1 MKNNRVGIAL
11 LSMSLLVIA
20 VVLGLLMQRQQRTH
34 ADQIR
39 IQGLALT
46 KSLSAL
52 QMETLAP
59 RNGRPSVLLSLFAAH
74 DNPDFAYAAVTGRDG
89 AVRAEITSPGAVVV
103 TAPPPSGASSLFG
116 ERALDGANG
125 ANGGRAVREF
135 FGPVIED
142 GAVKGYVRVAY
153 FSRAGLLAIGDLS
166 FFAAIALVM
175 FALVPLAYLLLK
187 RELAPLGAIS
197 AQLGQLASAGTAP
210 TLPQRADIADL
221 SQRLLDYL
229 SRANARIAALEADS
243 ERAVTGGRLLEYGSN
258 KMNAVMHCMPDGLII
273 LDPAGE
279 VTFANSKV
287 EPMLG
292 VELNDVLTTPIAQ
305 WCRDPELRALLERY
319 SHEHPEA
326 GRQLQID
333 FAPALV
339 PDKQLSASGQP
350 LVGGHGRMAFGT
362 LIVLRDTTREFLAQQ
377 AGNDFVAHVSHELK
391 SPLNVIAMYAE
402 TLQDADPADQAL
414 RIESI
419 NVIQDEVERMNGL
432 VNNLLNVSKL
442 ETGSMTPERHRVKLD
457 ELLRD
462 VYANAL
468 PRAEAKSMK
477 MDLRIPRELAAV
489 SVDKDLFRIALNN
502 LVTNAIKYN
511 EPGGAVSL
519 FAEEGDH
526 EIVIT
531 VKDSGIGI
539 AAADQPHVFDKF
551 YRAREAGSARGGH
564 GLGLY
569 LTAQIIEL
577 HHGRVTLRSDLGQGS
592 EFSIHLK
599 KMPALLQGANVL

>member
-1 MKNNRVGIAL
+1 MKNNRVGIVL
-11 LSMSLLVIA
+11 VTMSLVVIA
-20 VVLGLLMQRQQRTH
+20 VVLGLLLQRQQRTH
-34 ADQIR
+34 ADQLR
-39 IQGLALT
+39 MQGLALT

-52 QMETLAP
+52 QFETLAP
-59 RNGRPSVLLSLFAAH
+59 KNGRPSVLLSLFAAH
-74 DNPDFAYAAVTGRDG
+74 DNPDFAYVAVTGRDG
-89 AVRAEITSPGAVVV
+89 AVRAEVTSPGTVVV
-103 TAPPPSGASSLFG
+103 AAPPPSGANSLFG
-116 ERALDGANG
+116 ERTLDGAQT
-125 ANGGRAVREF
+125 GRAVREF
-135 FGPVIED
+135 FGPVIENGD
-142 GAVKGYVRVAY
+142 VRGFVRVAY
-153 FSRAGLLAIGDLS
+153 FPRAGLMAIGDLS
-166 FFAAIALVM
+166 FFAAIALVV

-197 AQLGQLASAGTAP
+197 AQLEKLAIAGAVPVVPHRPDTGE
-210 TLPQRADIADL
+210 L

-229 SRANARIAALEADS
+229 GRANARILALEADS
-243 ERAVTGGRLLEYGSN
+243 ERAVTGGRLLEYSSN
-258 KMNAVMHCMPDGLII
+258 KMNAVLHCMPDGLII

-279 VTFANSKV
+279 ITFANSKI

-292 VELNDVLTTPIAQ
+292 VDLNEVLTTPIGQ
-305 WCRDPELRALLERY
+305 WCRDPDLRNLLERY
-319 SHEHPEA
+319 SDDHPEA
-326 GRQLQID
+326 GHQVQIE
-333 FAPALV
+333 FAPTLV

-350 LVGGHGRMAFGT
+350 LIGGHGRIAFGT

-391 SPLNVIAMYAE
+391 SPLNVISMYAE
-402 TLQDADPADQAL
+402 TLQDADPGDQAL

-442 ETGSMTPERHRVKLD
+442 ETGSMSPQRHRIKLD

-462 VYANAL
+462 VYSNAL
-468 PRAEAKSMK
+468 PRAEGKSMR
-477 MDLRIPRELAAV
+477 MDLRVPRELAAV

-519 FAEEGDH
+519 IAEEVDH

-539 AAADQPHVFDKF
+539 AAADQPHVFEKF
-551 YRAREAGSARGGH
+551 YRARESGSSVRGGH

-577 HHGRVTLRSDLGQGS
+577 HHGRVTLLSALGQGS